1 MQRRV
6 LMLETGERQGL
17 VADLAEVCR
26 QQGVSLEI
34 STGPGHVLLSFV
46 ADDAASARARQ
57 ALEAVSGVK
66 RVYEY
71 TVASRARRMP
81 GEAEE

>member
-6 LMLETGERQGL
+6 VLLKTDERAGL

-26 QQGVSLEI
+26 QKSVSLEI

-46 ADDAASARARQ
+46 ADDDVNKAAKA
-57 ALEAVSGVK
+57 ALESITGVQS
-66 RVYEY
+66 VHDY
-71 TVASRARRMP
+71 TVASL
-81 GEAEE
+81 G